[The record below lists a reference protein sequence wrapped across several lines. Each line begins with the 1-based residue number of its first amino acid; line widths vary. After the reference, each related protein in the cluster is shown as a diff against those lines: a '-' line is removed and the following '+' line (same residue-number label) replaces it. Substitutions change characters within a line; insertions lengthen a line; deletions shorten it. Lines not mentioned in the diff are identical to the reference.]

1 MKGENIEG
9 EEIELAIYDSDN
21 LSGDDLGYTNTENK
35 ITIKGGNDKTYASH
49 HIELTKKIKERTT
62 NSLSSEVKLYGKARL
77 LGFEQNVLRDIT
89 PLENQ

>member
-1 MKGENIEG
+1 MM
-9 EEIELAIYDSDN
+9 
-21 LSGDDLGYTNTENK
+21 LGYTNTENK

-89 PLENQ
+89 PLEKPVSI

>member
-49 HIELTKKIKERTT
+49 HIELTKKIKEKNYKQFIFR
-62 NSLSSEVKLYGKARL
+62 SQIIWEGKVIGL
-77 LGFEQNVLRDIT
+77 
-89 PLENQ
+89 

>member
-49 HIELTKKIKERTT
+49 HIELTKR
-62 NSLSSEVKLYGKARL
+62 
-77 LGFEQNVLRDIT
+77 
-89 PLENQ
+89 